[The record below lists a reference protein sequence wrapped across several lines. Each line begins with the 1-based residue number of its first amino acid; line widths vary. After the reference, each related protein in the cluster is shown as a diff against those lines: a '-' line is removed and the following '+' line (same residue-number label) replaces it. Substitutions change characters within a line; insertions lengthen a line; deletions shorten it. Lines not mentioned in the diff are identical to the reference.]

1 MDRWEFCYVDLIRH
15 EITYLTSEGLEHRR
29 VKKDRMRKSDTKDD
43 ATARF
48 IAALGREGWEMT
60 NGFGDIR
67 PVFFFKRKLPP
78 EE

>member
-1 MDRWEFCYVDLIRH
+1 MDRWEYCYIDLVRH
-15 EITYLTSEGLEHRR
+15 DITCLTTEGLKNRR
-29 VKKDRMRKSDTKDD
+29 IKKDRSRENDTKDD
-43 ATARF
+43 ATARLV
-48 IAALGREGWEMT
+48 AVLGHEGWEMT